1 MELNG
6 LVQNGVIVLMGG
18 VSLPEGTPVTVSCG
32 AEATTPQ
39 LEKKFLQLPLVH
51 SDNPG
56 TLHLTN
62 AMIGEIFDEE
72 ESAAGRV
79 MGVSAYDDSPWTEEE
94 RDAIRAE
101 TLDELGWEGMEA
113 YQLPGDSA
121 VIQQVGEPA
130 A

>member
-32 AEATTPQ
+32 VEATTPQ
-39 LEKKFLQLPLVH
+39 REKKFVQLPLVH

-72 ESAAGRV
+72 EAAAGCV
-79 MGVSAYDDSPWTEEE
+79 MGLPEYDDTPWTDEE
-94 RDAIRAE
+94 RDAMRSEA
-101 TLDELGWEGMEA
+101 LDNLGWEGMEA
-113 YQLPGDSA
+113 YQDDA
-121 VIQQVGEPA
+121 Q
-130 A
+130 